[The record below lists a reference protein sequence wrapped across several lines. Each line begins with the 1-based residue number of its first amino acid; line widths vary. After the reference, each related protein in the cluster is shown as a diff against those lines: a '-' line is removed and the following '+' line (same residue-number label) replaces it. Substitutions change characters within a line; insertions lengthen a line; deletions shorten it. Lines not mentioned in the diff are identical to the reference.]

1 MKKILWIAVLL
12 ISGFVSGAEDSKKV
26 LLLIAHENFRDEEFF
41 EPYNLLKKKGFTP
54 VVASS
59 SLSEATGM
67 LGAKVTPDVLISGC
81 KSSDYIALV
90 YIGGT
95 GCTEY
100 FENEHALDLVREN
113 WAENKLNA
121 AICLAPV
128 IFAKAG
134 ILKGKKATCFPS
146 ARKDLESLGALYQ
159 KKGVV
164 EDGLIVTAD
173 GPKSASDFAQTLI
186 RHLEKQE

>member
-1 MKKILWIAVLL
+1 MKKIIVIAILL
-12 ISGFVSGAEDSKKV
+12 ISGVAFAAEEAQKV

-41 EPYNLLKKKGFTP
+41 EPCNLLKEKGFTP

-59 SLSEATGM
+59 SLSEAKGM
-67 LGAKVTPDVLISGC
+67 LGAKVTPDVLVSEC
-81 KSSDYIALV
+81 KASDYLALI

-100 FENEHALDLVREN
+100 FENEHALTLVREN
-113 WAENKLNA
+113 LSQNKLTA

-128 IFAKAG
+128 IFGKAG
-134 ILKGKKATCFPS
+134 ILRDKNATCYPT
-146 ARKDLESLGALYQ
+146 ARKDLENLGAVYQ
-159 KKGVV
+159 EAGVV
-164 EDGLIVTAD
+164 EDGPIVTAN
-173 GPKSASDFAQTLI
+173 GPESAANFAQTLI